1 MSHLNIL
8 KQLVNSLISASLDFD
23 EPKISHQKCNILWKV
38 VFNFFLAFGNLMI
51 ESSCVFYI
59 LNTRW
64 QYMYVFGINLEVV
77 FYISVWQEYLQLSCM
92 EQPAKP
98 STCYIWRWLFNVFIR
113 FVKYQWK
120 QESEKEKKYKVLTRV
135 RLFAKSSFIYFW
147 VIDQVWGQDGWIL
160 AKSFFACLW
169 TEME

>member
-1 MSHLNIL
+1 MSHFIIL

-38 VFNFFLAFGNLMI
+38 VFNFFLAFENLMI

-64 QYMYVFGINLEVV
+64 QYVFGINLEVV

-98 STCYIWRWLFNVFIR
+98 STCYIWRWLFNVFVR